1 MNIWDMVGVSSYYI
15 CTIIRHLS
23 ISYMVYCIACIT
35 YHISCIVHRTSY
47 IIYIA
52 CICAMYVYIYI
63 YILSYNI
70 CLTTYIM
77 YHISNIIYH
86 ISFIMYH
93 LSHII
98 YQISYIIF
106 MPWREAFVAF
116 RDPNSHEHPHSK
128 KIGRGMRRKRASSQE
143 QKMISELGLSGQLS
157 HESTQPAVHA

>member
-47 IIYIA
+47 IIYR
-52 CICAMYVYIYI
+52 MYMCHVCIYI
-63 YILSYNI
+63 Y
-70 CLTTYIM
+70 
-77 YHISNIIYH
+77 YHITSVLQR
-86 ISFIMYH
+86 ISY
-93 LSHII
+93 LI